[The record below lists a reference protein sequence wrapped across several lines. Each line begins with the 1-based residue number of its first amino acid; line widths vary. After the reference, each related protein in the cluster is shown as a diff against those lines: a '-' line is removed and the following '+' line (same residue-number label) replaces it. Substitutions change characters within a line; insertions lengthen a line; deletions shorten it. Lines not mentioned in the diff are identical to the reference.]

1 MKRLKIFTDA
11 RIIRRI
17 RENDRTVLGELYVAN
32 ERMVLTYIIR
42 NGGNRDD
49 AEDML
54 QEAIIVLW
62 QKACSDDF
70 SLQSKASTFLY
81 AIVKNKWM
89 AELRKRKRIQG
100 EPDENTVQNDP
111 NVLDRI
117 VAEEKMEAVEKAM
130 DKISLIC
137 RKILILFYFE
147 ERNMADIAR
156 LLKFANADV
165 VKAKKYQC
173 KKALEEAMNFAGA

>member
-1 MKRLKIFTDA
+1 
-11 RIIRRI
+11 
-17 RENDRTVLGELYVAN
+17 
-32 ERMVLTYIIR
+32 
-42 NGGNRDD
+42 
-49 AEDML
+49 
-54 QEAIIVLW
+54 
-62 QKACSDDF
+62 
-70 SLQSKASTFLY
+70 
-81 AIVKNKWM
+81 
-89 AELRKRKRIQG
+89 
-100 EPDENTVQNDP
+100 
-111 NVLDRI
+111 
-117 VAEEKMEAVEKAM
+117 M